1 MEPVLRVRN
10 ERGCFENQGGNWVS
24 EPILGK
30 TGTADEEVLDAL
42 ERHGDSLRRDM
53 GQLQSLIDEA
63 VGNLLTHFS
72 TIAGLAQAQSGGQ
85 ERDVGAALAREVE
98 AHCRRAVVDLQC
110 HDLVSQLIANMRLR
124 IDMLEKMAKFSA
136 SGAGRTRQARDVL
149 DRMALVEKRNP
160 IAQPAMKTGDIDL
173 F

>member
-1 MEPVLRVRN
+1 M
-10 ERGCFENQGGNWVS
+10 S

-30 TGTADEEVLDAL
+30 TGTVDEDVLDAL

-53 GQLQSLIDEA
+53 GQLQTLIDEA

-72 TIAGLAQAQSGGQ
+72 TIAGLAQAQSGGREHGSRQGGQ
-85 ERDVGAALAREVE
+85 EDGVGAALAREV
-98 AHCRRAVVDLQC
+98 AVHCRKAVVDLQC
-110 HDLVSQLIANMRLR
+110 HDLVSQLIGNMRLR
-124 IDMLEKMAKFSA
+124 IEMLEKMAKFSA
-136 SGAGRTRQARDVL
+136 CGAGRTRQAKDVL

-160 IAQPAMKTGDIDL
+160 IAQSGMKTGDIEL